1 MWTLN
6 PDIFLSGDATRA
18 SPVLYLEMLHSDGNF
33 VPRFSLLP
41 VMESTLL
48 FAFFFDF
55 WADSAIILDANF
67 ALFTT
72 DA

>member
-6 PDIFLSGDATRA
+6 PDRSSA
-18 SPVLYLEMLHSDGNF
+18 VLYRDMLHSHGNF
-33 VPRFSLLP
+33 VPRISILP

-48 FAFFFDF
+48 FAFFFNF

-67 ALFTT
+67 ARFMT
-72 DA
+72 DAQ

>member
-1 MWTLN
+1 
-6 PDIFLSGDATRA
+6 
-18 SPVLYLEMLHSDGNF
+18 
-33 VPRFSLLP
+33 
-41 VMESTLL
+41 MESTLL